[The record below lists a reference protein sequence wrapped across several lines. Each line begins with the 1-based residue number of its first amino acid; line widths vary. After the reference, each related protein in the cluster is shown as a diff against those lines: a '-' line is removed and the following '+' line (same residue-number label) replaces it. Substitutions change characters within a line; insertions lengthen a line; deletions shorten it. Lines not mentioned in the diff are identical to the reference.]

1 MAPSAASLEED
12 EDDYMSMAI
21 PEPQAQEKETSIQK
35 RARKQREAE
44 LKGRAKSKAER
55 EKEEREAREAALATS
70 MDTSNKGF
78 KMMTKLG
85 YKPGGTLGQSESAR
99 TEPIELSLK
108 EGRGGIGM
116 DSEKKRKFRE
126 QIEHE
131 AKRVKAEEGDYRERL
146 RQEREEKRM
155 EGQSFG
161 AMKVA
166 EKLDTESEEEAR
178 AEHDKALHVET
189 KEPTHSDTQ
198 TKKPLKSVNV
208 LWRQLVR
215 HRIEKERERRI
226 RNELQQSLSR
236 NPAYDDPDEDEE
248 DKRATG
254 QVDKAAIAET
264 ELEEEDPE
272 LDEFIDLP
280 IAERLER
287 LVHYLRDTYQYCFW
301 CKFQYPDNAMDG
313 CPGTTE
319 DEHG

>member
-1 MAPSAASLEED
+1 MAPSATSPEDD

-21 PEPQAQEKETSIQK
+21 PEPEKQEKETSIQ
-35 RARKQREAE
+35 RRVRKQREAQ
-44 LKGRAKSKAER
+44 LKGRTKSKAER
-55 EKEEREAREAALATS
+55 ENEEREAREAALATS

-85 YKPGGTLGQSESAR
+85 YKPGGTLGQSENAR

-126 QIEHE
+126 HVEHE

-146 RQEREEKRM
+146 RQEREEKRL
-155 EGQSFG
+155 EGQTFG

-166 EKLDTESEEEAR
+166 EKLDTESEEKAK
-178 AEHDKALHVET
+178 AEHDEALHVDT
-189 KEPTHSDTQ
+189 KEPIHSDTQ
-198 TKKPLKSVNV
+198 TKKPLKSINV

-215 HRIEKERERRI
+215 HRIGRERERRI

-236 NPAYDDPDEDEE
+236 NPAYDDPEEDEE
-248 DKRATG
+248 DKQAIG
-254 QVDKAAIAET
+254 NVDKTAVAEI

-272 LDEFIDLP
+272 LDEFIGLP

-287 LVHYLRDTYQYCFW
+287 LVHYLRDTYHYCFW
-301 CKFQYPDNAMDG
+301 CKFQYPDDTMDG
-313 CPGTTE
+313 CPGITE